1 MLGALPSTV
10 CFRSGMTAFVEL
22 ERSCLS
28 GRLASSEAT
37 ALEVY
42 HGNEAFDL
50 VRIGNADC

>member
-1 MLGALPSTV
+1 
-10 CFRSGMTAFVEL
+10 MTAFVEL

-28 GRLASSEAT
+28 GRLASSEAI